1 MASMADMETRL
12 DSLENADME
21 TLSKSYHG
29 IASRLDRLPAG
40 KWHRNI
46 VIIFGLA
53 IFCDCLDQ
61 YVGSGIIADL
71 LATGWSTTELN
82 AMFIS
87 MTMAGYFVGA
97 LMSGYLA
104 DHFGRRKGL
113 LINIAIFCVFT
124 FVAGFAVNM
133 EMLIACRFLM
143 GVGLGACLP
152 GSYGALG
159 EFTPPS
165 VRGKYSG
172 YIGLIG
178 NFSPPAG
185 ALLTMLLLPIIGWR
199 PIFWGIGILGVICW
213 VIMMKFMP
221 ESPRWLAS
229 QGRYDEADEI
239 VRKAEKSF
247 IDAGIKLDDLTVED
261 LKKDALSEV
270 EPKQLPWSA
279 LFKGS
284 ALRRTLTMCCALFAM
299 NVAIYTISGWTP
311 SIFVLKGMDV
321 SMSIGIT
328 AVMLIGAPVGIW
340 VLSLLADKFDRKPAL
355 VVTLILTSIC
365 GYLWSLVPVDNIA
378 LIMAVGFVLCALVYY
393 YALLACSVYIGEIF
407 PTELRIRGA
416 GFANAVGRVGA
427 ILSPYWVAALLSAF
441 GVELVYLV
449 NGTICIVIAIIIG
462 LFGVETRNRSLEEIN
477 DVIVQEETK

>member
-1 MASMADMETRL
+1 MAS
-12 DSLENADME
+12 
-21 TLSKSYHG
+21 
-29 IASRLDRLPAG
+29 
-40 KWHRNI
+40 
-46 VIIFGLA
+46 
-53 IFCDCLDQ
+53 
-61 YVGSGIIADL
+61 
-71 LATGWSTTELN
+71 
-82 AMFIS
+82 
-87 MTMAGYFVGA
+87 
-97 LMSGYLA
+97 
-104 DHFGRRKGL
+104 HFL
-113 LINIAIFCVFT
+113 
-124 FVAGFAVNM
+124 
-133 EMLIACRFLM
+133 
-143 GVGLGACLP
+143 
-152 GSYGALG
+152 
-159 EFTPPS
+159 
-165 VRGKYSG
+165 
-172 YIGLIG
+172 
-178 NFSPPAG
+178 
-185 ALLTMLLLPIIGWR
+185 
-199 PIFWGIGILGVICW
+199 GIGILGVICW

-247 IDAGIKLDDLTVED
+247 IDAGIKLDDLTVKD
-261 LKKDALSEV
+261 LKKDALSEA

-427 ILSPYWVAALLSAF
+427 ILSPYWVAALLSAV